1 MPVVVSMAVAG
12 EEAEVANSTSGDSV
26 LARVERIL
34 AAFGSDTPVLQL
46 RDIARSARLPTST
59 AHRLVANMKQIG
71 WIEPTGGQGYRV
83 GTRLWELASRAALAE
98 DLASVAIPFMSDVHA
113 VLRQH
118 VHVGVVEGDDVLFAE
133 RILGKK
139 SDVPLRSNVAGR
151 LPLHQSAAGLVL
163 LSQYPESFVREYCE
177 RVRDSSFPEGIPAE
191 RLMSDLRRFAQ
202 RGYALQRGRIDEGTG
217 GISVPVR
224 VPQAHRPVAL
234 GVVMALED
242 MAAAEVPGIVQTL
255 RVASHGISRALGAL

>member
-1 MPVVVSMAVAG
+1 M
-12 EEAEVANSTSGDSV
+12 ANSTSGDSV

-34 AAFGSDTPVLQL
+34 AAFGSETPVLQL
-46 RDIARSARLPTST
+46 KDIASSAQLPTST
-59 AHRLVANMKQIG
+59 AHRLLTDMKQIG
-71 WIEPTGGQGYRV
+71 WIESARGQGYRV

-163 LSQYPESFVREYCE
+163 MSQNSESFVTEYCQ
-177 RVRDSSFPEGIPAE
+177 RVRDDSFPEGIPTD
-191 RLMSDLRRFAQ
+191 RLMTDLRRFAQ
-202 RGYALQRGRIDEGTG
+202 RGYALQRGRIDQETG

-224 VPQAHRPVAL
+224 VPQWHRPVAL

-242 MAAAEVPGIVQTL
+242 MGPAEVPGVVQTL
-255 RVASHGISRALGAL
+255 RVASRGISRAMGAL

>member
-1 MPVVVSMAVAG
+1 M
-12 EEAEVANSTSGDSV
+12 ANSRSGESV
-26 LARVERIL
+26 LVRVERIL
-34 AAFGSDTPVLQL
+34 AAFGPDHPVLL
-46 RDIARSARLPTST
+46 LKEIAHSAGLPMST
-59 AHRLVANMKQIG
+59 AHRMVAEMQQIG
-71 WIEPTGGQGYRV
+71 WLEPVRGHGYRV

-118 VHVGVVEGDDVLFAE
+118 VHIGVVEGHDVLFAE

-139 SDVPLRSNVAGR
+139 TDVPLRSNVAGR

-163 LSQYPESFVREYCE
+163 LSQYPEAFIRDYCE
-177 RVRDSSFPEGIPAE
+177 RVSDENFPDGIPAD
-191 RLMSDLRRFAQ
+191 RLLTDLQRFAQ

-224 VPQAHRPVAL
+224 GPAWHRPVAL
-234 GVVMALED
+234 GVVMAVED
-242 MAAAEVPGIVQTL
+242 MDSSMIPGIVQTL
-255 RVASHGISRALGAL
+255 RVASHGISRAMGAL